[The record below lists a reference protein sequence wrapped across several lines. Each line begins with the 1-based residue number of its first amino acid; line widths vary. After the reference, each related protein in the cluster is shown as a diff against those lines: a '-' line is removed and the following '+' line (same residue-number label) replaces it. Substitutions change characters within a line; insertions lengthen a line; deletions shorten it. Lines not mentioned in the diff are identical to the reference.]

1 MVTKKLLS
9 FFKHYILSL
18 MLIVFYLP
26 SGIYAQNN
34 IHATLSIDFTA
45 PSQLYDRMI
54 FGQFIEHFHRQV
66 YGGIF
71 DPGSKLSDEKGFR
84 KDVIAALKVMKVPV
98 VRWPGGCFVS
108 SYHWYNGIGKNRIP
122 AYDKAWQVEEP
133 NTFGTDEFILWCKK
147 IGAEPYICTN
157 AGTGTMEEMSD
168 WVEYCNLTIGKYG
181 RMRQANGNI
190 PPFNVQYWSI
200 GNENWGSHEIG
211 AKSIADWGPLVRESA
226 KMMRRVSPDVKLF
239 AAALA
244 NPKWTLPLLKEAGD
258 LLDFV
263 SIHSYWDG
271 DHDHFKPASYLE
283 CMMKTNL
290 PEKQITKTISILDQS
305 GYRGKIFI
313 AYDEWNLRSWLHPGL
328 FNPRK
333 KMDIAQR
340 DKNDINATYTM
351 ADALFMA
358 SFLNTCIRNGKDVK
372 MACFSPIVNAS
383 GVLYVHP
390 NGLVKRTTYHVMSL
404 YANQLQA
411 NSLPFILVSDS
422 LHFNTQ
428 SVTAVDAMVT
438 CNTEKTKI
446 TISLIN
452 KHPIYEADCDLGMKF
467 TSKFLN
473 ATILSGDSV
482 DAFNDVNTPNRVI
495 PKSIQ
500 LSLQD
505 GHIVIPPHSLVFV
518 TIPFQ

>member
-1 MVTKKLLS
+1 
-9 FFKHYILSL
+9 
-18 MLIVFYLP
+18 
-26 SGIYAQNN
+26 
-34 IHATLSIDFTA
+34 
-45 PSQLYDRMI
+45 
-54 FGQFIEHFHRQV
+54 
-66 YGGIF
+66 
-71 DPGSKLSDEKGFR
+71 
-84 KDVIAALKVMKVPV
+84 
-98 VRWPGGCFVS
+98 
-108 SYHWYNGIGKNRIP
+108 
-122 AYDKAWQVEEP
+122 
-133 NTFGTDEFILWCKK
+133 
-147 IGAEPYICTN
+147 
-157 AGTGTMEEMSD
+157 
-168 WVEYCNLTIGKYG
+168 
-181 RMRQANGNI
+181 
-190 PPFNVQYWSI
+190 
-200 GNENWGSHEIG
+200 
-211 AKSIADWGPLVRESA
+211 
-226 KMMRRVSPDVKLF
+226 MRRVSPDVKLF

-271 DHDHFKPASYLE
+271 DHDHFKPSSYLE

-290 PEKQITKTISILDQS
+290 PEKQINKTISILDQS

-313 AYDEWNLRSWLHPGL
+313 AFDEWNLRGWLHPGL

-358 SFLNTCIRNGKDVK
+358 SFLNTCLRNGKDVK

-411 NSLPFILVSDS
+411 NTLPFKLVSDS
-422 LHFNTQ
+422 IHSNTQ

-500 LSLQD
+500 LLLQD
-505 GHIVIPPHSLVFV
+505 GHLLIPPHSLVFI